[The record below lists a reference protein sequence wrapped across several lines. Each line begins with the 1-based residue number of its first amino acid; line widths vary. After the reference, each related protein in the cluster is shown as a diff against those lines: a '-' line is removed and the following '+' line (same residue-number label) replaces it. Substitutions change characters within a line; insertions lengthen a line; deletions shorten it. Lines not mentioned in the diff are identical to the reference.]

1 MTEVAVEV
9 ATRLALY
16 LGCLVV
22 ALVAGWALGQMA
34 VLVDPQMSV
43 PGTAPFHE
51 HVVGAGYEVAVTEVG
66 AL

>member
-1 MTEVAVEV
+1 MEVT
-9 ATRLALY
+9 TRLALY

-43 PGTAPFHE
+43 PGTAPFGE
-51 HVVGAGYEVAVTEVG
+51 HVVGAGYEVAVSDVG
-66 AL
+66 AR

>member
-1 MTEVAVEV
+1 VEV
-9 ATRLALY
+9 TTRLALY

-51 HVVGAGYEVAVTEVG
+51 HVVGVGYEAG
-66 AL
+66 AR

>member
-9 ATRLALY
+9 TTRLALY

-43 PGTAPFHE
+43 PGTAPSTSTWS
-51 HVVGAGYEVAVTEVG
+51 GPVTRS
-66 AL
+66 L